1 MASHFYWLLI
11 GVLVVWR
18 LTHLLYG
25 EDGPWNLLARLRYLA
40 GQGFWGSLMDCFYCL
55 SLWIALP
62 FAIVLGERW
71 VERMLLWLG
80 FSAGAILL
88 ERATPPR
95 EPTPWPLYSEGKE
108 AQHELLR
115 QKEGEPDHTI
125 EPKA

>member
-1 MASHFYWLLI
+1 MKAYSLALGI
-11 GVLVVWR
+11 LAVWR
-18 LTHLLYG
+18 LTHLLNA
-25 EDGPWNLLARLRYLA
+25 EDGPWDLLVSLRRLA
-40 GQGFWGSLMDCFYCL
+40 GSSSWGSLLDCFNCL

-62 FAIVLGERW
+62 FAIVLGEHW

-95 EPTPWPLYSEGKE
+95 EPTPWPVYSEGKE